1 MSRRLW
7 WIVLGALLLSVSP
20 AAAQD
25 ATLTGTVMDESKS
38 VLPGATVTATS
49 RSTGRVMDGVS
60 DERGEYRL
68 VGLRPDRY
76 EIKVELSGFAAVVV
90 SDLELLVGQNATVPF
105 TLKLATLDETITV
118 TSESPL
124 IDLRTA
130 RVAGNIDRRQME
142 ELPISGRNWMQ
153 LSMMVPGITANAV
166 SDTPG
171 ISGLTNFQLN
181 LDGQEITQHT
191 SVTTFGQPGIS
202 REAIAEYQVVTN
214 MFDVTSGR
222 SAGIQVQA
230 ITRAGTNRLAGS
242 VYGYFRDDKFN
253 APDAFLN
260 RVLPYSNNQVGA
272 TLGGPIVPNKMH
284 YFGSYEREREPN
296 TAVIS
301 PAALAPQLIT
311 MPTEEKKDYYLGRF
325 DAQFGGSDH
334 LAIRGN
340 VYKRFLP
347 NDGVTGHP
355 SRGTKKDI
363 TSYSATAI
371 WSHITSSNLLHELR
385 GGIYKFYW
393 TYEGMD
399 GLVLTPEYQFPG
411 LILGLNW
418 NYPEF
423 IRETRYPVRYDLT
436 WNTGKHDLKIG
447 GEWMYAV
454 DDGDWPARARGQYF
468 FNSLPADAGRR
479 FPLHLDPTHWDFS
492 GLDSTVLRFDQ
503 TYAREWK
510 YNVPRPRYALWI
522 GDTWAVGSRLTLN
535 LGVRYDVA
543 PGDFTAPGVQETDVI
558 IDTGLFTTNAG
569 YRNNLRDFNNV
580 APRVGF
586 AWNVT
591 GSGKL
596 VIRGGS
602 GLFYGHVGGN
612 PSWDQ
617 QMWNG
622 QRVIFNSYQNDR
634 LPGFI
639 ADPTRGV
646 TGEDILSGRV
656 PLAPQSLSVIAHD
669 IQTPYSWQTI
679 FGFQRRLT
687 DVIGVDADLVYKRG
701 YHFETQNDPNHFYD
715 PATGLAKNPLVHGRP
730 RPDYGPFRVI
740 GTDASSEYLALV
752 TAMNRRYRNNY
763 QYGLTYTLMFF
774 DDSSG
779 LGGAG
784 YGNSYIN
791 PFDISYNWG
800 RSSSFQRH
808 TLRANSIVNLPAG
821 VMLATIFQYGSGN
834 YSSISTGF
842 NLQGGPG
849 GNRFRRD
856 GTFVPINTFKGD
868 SAHALDLRL
877 SKEFRL
883 GPRMKLTGIAEV
895 FNIYND
901 KRYSYTLLETNR
913 NFGLPQASA
922 GPPRS
927 GQLAFRLA
935 F

>member
-1 MSRRLW
+1 MVRRATW
-7 WIVLGALLLSVSP
+7 CVAVLLLSGSV

-25 ATLTGTVMDESKS
+25 ATLTGVVRDESKA
-38 VLPGATVTATS
+38 VLPGAVVTATS
-49 RSTGRVMDGVS
+49 RSTGRVLEGVA

-76 EIKVELSGFAAVVV
+76 DVKVELAGFAVVMA

-118 TSESPL
+118 TGEAPL

-130 RVAGNIDRRQME
+130 RVAGNVDRRQME
-142 ELPISGRNWMQ
+142 QLPIAGRNWMQ
-153 LSMMVPGITANAV
+153 LSMMVPGITANTV
-166 SDTPG
+166 GDTPG

-181 LDGQEITQHT
+181 LDGQEITQGT
-191 SVTTFGQPGIS
+191 SVTSFGQPGIS

-214 MFDVTSGR
+214 LFDVTSGR

-230 ITRAGTNRLAGS
+230 ITKAGTNALAGS
-242 VYGYFRDDKFN
+242 VYGYFRDDRFN
-253 APDAFLN
+253 AADAFLK
-260 RVLPYSNNQVGA
+260 RVLPYSNSQIGA
-272 TLGGPIVPNKMH
+272 TLGGPIVQNKMH

-311 MPTEEKKDYYLGRF
+311 MPIEEKKDYYLGRF
-325 DAQFGGSDH
+325 DAQFGTDDH
-334 LAIRGN
+334 LAVRGN
-340 VYKRFLP
+340 LYKRFLP
-347 NDGVTGHP
+347 SDGVTNHP

-363 TSYSATAI
+363 TQYSATAI
-371 WSHITSSNLLHELR
+371 WSHISSGNLLHELR
-385 GGIYKFYW
+385 GGLYKFYW

-399 GLVLTPEYQFPG
+399 GLMLTPEYQFPG

-423 IRETRYPVRYDLT
+423 IRETRYPFRYDMT
-436 WNTGKHDLKIG
+436 WNTGTHALKIG
-447 GEWMYAV
+447 AEYFHAV

-468 FNSLPADAGRR
+468 FTALPADAGRR
-479 FPLHLDPTHWDFS
+479 FPLDRDPTHWDFS

-503 TYAREWK
+503 TYANEWK

-522 GDTWAVGSRLTLN
+522 GDTWTVGSRLTLN

-543 PGDFTAPGVQETDVI
+543 PGDFTAPDVRETDVV
-558 IDTGLFTTNAG
+558 IDNGRFTTNAG
-569 YRNNLRDFNNV
+569 YRNDLRDYNNV

-586 AWNVT
+586 VWNVT
-591 GSGKL
+591 GSGNL

-602 GLFYGHVGGN
+602 GLFYGHIGGN
-612 PSWDQ
+612 PAWDQ

-622 QRVIFNSYQNDR
+622 QRVIFNSYQNDGR
-634 LPGFI
+634 PGFI

-646 TGEDILSGRV
+646 TGDDILSGRV
-656 PLAPQSLSVIAHD
+656 PKAPQSLSVLAHD
-669 IQTPYSWQTI
+669 IETPYSWQTI
-679 FGFQRRLT
+679 LGFQKRLS
-687 DVIGVDADLVYKRG
+687 DVMGVDADLVYKRG
-701 YHFETQNDPNHFYD
+701 YHFETQNDPNVFYD
-715 PATGLAKNPLVHGRP
+715 PATGLARNPLVSGRP

-740 GTDASSEYLALV
+740 GSDASSEYLALV
-752 TAMNRRYRNNY
+752 TALNRRYRNNY
-763 QYGLTYTLMFF
+763 QFGMTYTLMFI
-774 DDSSG
+774 DEGSG

-791 PFDISYNWG
+791 PFDISYNYG
-800 RSSSFQRH
+800 RSGSFQRH
-808 TLRANSIVNLPAG
+808 TFRANSIVNLPRG
-821 VMLATIFQYGSGN
+821 VLLATIFQYGSGN
-834 YSSISTGF
+834 YSSINTGF

-849 GNRFRRD
+849 ANRFRRD
-856 GTFVPINTFKGD
+856 GTFIPVNTFKGD
-868 SAHALDLRL
+868 QAQSLDFRV
-877 SKEFRL
+877 SKEFRIGSRL
-883 GPRMKLTGIAEV
+883 KITGIAEA
-895 FNIYND
+895 FNVYNY
-901 KRYSYTLLETNR
+901 KRYSYNLVETNR
-913 NFGLPQASA
+913 SFMQPNASA

-927 GQLAFRLA
+927 GQLALKVA